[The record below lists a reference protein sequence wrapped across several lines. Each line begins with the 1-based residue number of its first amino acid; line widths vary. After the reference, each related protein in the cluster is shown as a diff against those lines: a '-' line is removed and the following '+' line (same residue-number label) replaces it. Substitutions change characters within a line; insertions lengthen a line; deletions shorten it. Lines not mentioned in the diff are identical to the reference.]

1 LKYQTLRMAASC
13 LSVLTW
19 VVIAVGVISS
29 IFLGIRAATLQA
41 SITFLLG
48 GFVLTAIYAI
58 MLFAS
63 AKLIYLFIDMKED
76 LSETAR
82 LLREKLKD

>member
-1 LKYQTLRMAASC
+1 MAASC

-29 IFLGIRAATLQA
+29 VFLGIRAATLQA

-48 GFVLTAIYAI
+48 GFVLTAIYSI
-58 MLFAS
+58 MLFAI

-76 LSETAR
+76 LSETTR